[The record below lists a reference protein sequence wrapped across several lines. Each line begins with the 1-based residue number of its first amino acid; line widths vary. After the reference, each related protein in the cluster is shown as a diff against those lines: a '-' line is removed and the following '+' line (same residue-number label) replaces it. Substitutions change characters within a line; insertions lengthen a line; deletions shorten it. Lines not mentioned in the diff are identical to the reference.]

1 MKQKDLI
8 LYTGLIILGL
18 AAPYLFP
25 AFKVQLTIL
34 CVLIVLAM
42 TWNLQGG
49 EMGYNSF
56 GNILFYGLGMYL
68 CASVQVGMFFPLAE
82 WTESGGEK
90 TFVHTTAQYFQGM
103 GVGLLVAAIIP
114 TIVAGL
120 IGYAILGLR
129 GHYFA
134 ICTLGLGIAAGEIAG
149 GIEIIGA
156 GQGFT
161 TPPFPKDIVDPEA
174 RGKFFYFL
182 SFIMLIATFVFVKFI
197 YGSRFTLE
205 AGRKGGKARQRM
217 CVHANRQKGPD
228 HFEYLR
234 ISELSR
240 IFAG

>member
-1 MKQKDLI
+1 MKKNDLI
-8 LYTGLIILGL
+8 LYSGLIIFGL

-34 CVLIVLAM
+34 CILIVLAM

-90 TFVHTTAQYFQGM
+90 TFEHTTSQFFQGM
-103 GVGLLVAAIIP
+103 GFGLLVAALIP

-134 ICTLGLGIAAGEIAG
+134 ICTL
-149 GIEIIGA
+149 
-156 GQGFT
+156 
-161 TPPFPKDIVDPEA
+161 
-174 RGKFFYFL
+174 
-182 SFIMLIATFVFVKFI
+182 
-197 YGSRFTLE
+197 
-205 AGRKGGKARQRM
+205 
-217 CVHANRQKGPD
+217 
-228 HFEYLR
+228 
-234 ISELSR
+234 
-240 IFAG
+240 